1 MNYRSMFEM
10 AKSLSK
16 EVKVTRLNDAEIIGK
31 VKFAFDDHA
40 VIKSNKK
47 EYMVF
52 DKDITGVEILN
63 TKTVGMHND

>member
-31 VKFAFDDHA
+31 VKFALDDHA

-47 EYMVF
+47 EYIVF
-52 DKDITGVEILN
+52 DKDIIGVEILN